1 VKSKQFW
8 EQVFSDV
15 VGNAIS
21 GVIIAALAYFTIDQ
35 FYKTPDLN
43 GLWDLEVE
51 VSDTSY
57 ESFKGLKV
65 KYQVVIIQDELK
77 LSGTGEKFS
86 EKSTVDSKE
95 KELSGKSRTPIKLT
109 GYIEKNLFTTNKVVI
124 TVEEEG
130 LIRSSSTFFRMKNVD
145 DNKMIGRFD
154 STIAMSHG
162 RATWQRVK
170 NDVGI

>member
-1 VKSKQFW
+1 MKSKQFW
-8 EQVFSDV
+8 QQVFSDV

-21 GVIIAALAYFTIDQ
+21 GVIIAALAFFTIDQ

-86 EKSTVDSKE
+86 EKSAGDGVI
-95 KELSGKSRTPIKLT
+95 KELSGKSRTPIKLK
-109 GYIEKNLFTTNKVVI
+109 GYIEKNLFTKNTVVL

-130 LIRSSSTFFRMKNVD
+130 SIRKSSTFYRLNEVSD
-145 DNKMIGRFD
+145 DKMEGEFD

-162 RATWQRVK
+162 NAIWSRSK
-170 NDVGI
+170 FN